1 MKVAVTRTQALL
13 IVIGDPQVLSLDP
26 LWRSFLN
33 YVYNNGGWK
42 GPDPDWDTN
51 AEVNMEGGYDKAVRE
66 RAQLDMNELTHRME
80 VLTMEGVVEDDAEQI
95 WRDDI
100 E

>member
-1 MKVAVTRTQALL
+1 MH
-13 IVIGDPQVLSLDP
+13 
-26 LWRSFLN
+26 
-33 YVYNNGGWK
+33 NNGGWK
-42 GPDPDWDTN
+42 GPVPDWDTN
-51 AEVNMEGGYDKAVRE
+51 EEVNMEGGYDKAVRE

-80 VLTMEGVVEDDAEQI
+80 VLTMEGVVDDDDDAEQL